1 MYLRV
6 GLCGG
11 LRLTLG
17 DAPLVPSTLLF
28 EAGSLSLSHW
38 PGTHSTGRLVWFSS
52 QP

>member
-28 EAGSLSLSHW
+28 EAGSLSLSL
-38 PGTHSTGRLVWFSS
+38 TGLELIQQVG
-52 QP
+52 